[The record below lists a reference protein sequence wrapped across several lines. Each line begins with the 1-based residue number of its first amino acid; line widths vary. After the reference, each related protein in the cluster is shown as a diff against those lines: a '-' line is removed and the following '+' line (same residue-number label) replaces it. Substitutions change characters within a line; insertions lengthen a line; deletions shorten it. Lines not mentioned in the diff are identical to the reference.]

1 MLKGMNRSG
10 SPSKRPFCAKNLAKL
25 VLFVAVGIGAICQT
39 GCSGTTT
46 PASKDEI
53 SNAGQFGPSTSSV
66 NLGNVALGDS
76 KTVSVTFTNST
87 SSAVTILTIS
97 ISGPGFTASGI
108 PSGTILNPGDMATLN
123 VTFAPSGTGT
133 QTGSVTVTSNASTSS
148 ITVALQA
155 SGVPAGDH
163 SATLSWNASPSG
175 VAGYFVYRA
184 TNGGR
189 IHEAERKLRYKS
201 HLHRFVGGSGPNL
214 FVRGYSGEFRERRE
228 QLLQRS
234 DRNHSHTVTF
244 IPR

>member
-87 SSAVTILTIS
+87 NSAVTILTIS

-133 QTGSVTVTSNASTSS
+133 QTGSVTVTSNSSTSS

-155 SGVPAGDH
+155 TGLPAGDH

-184 TNGGR
+184 TNGGPYT
-189 IHEAERKLRYKS
+189 KLNATEDTDLTYTDS
-201 HLHRFVGGSGPNL
+201 LVVAGQTYSYAVTAVNSEN
-214 FVRGYSGEFRERRE
+214 VESGYSN
-228 QLLQRS
+228 Q
-234 DRNHSHTVTF
+234 VTAT
-244 IPR
+244 IPTP

>member
-1 MLKGMNRSG
+1 MLKGMSRSD
-10 SPSKRPFCAKNLAKL
+10 SPSKRPFCAKKNLAKL
-25 VLFVAVGIGAICQT
+25 ILLLAAGIGAICQT

-46 PASKDEI
+46 PASKDDI
-53 SNAGQFGPSTSSV
+53 TNAGQFGPSASSV
-66 NLGNVALGDS
+66 NLGNVAIGDS

-123 VTFAPSGTGT
+123 VTFTPFGTGT
-133 QTGSVTVTSNASTSS
+133 QTGSVTVTSNGSTST

-175 VAGYFVYRA
+175 VGYFVYRA
-184 TNGGR
+184 TNGG
-189 IHEAERKLRYKS
+189 AYTKLN
-201 HLHRFVGGSGPNL
+201 GTENL
-214 FVRGYSGEFRERRE
+214 TYTDSSVVAGQTYSYA
-228 QLLQRS
+228 
-234 DRNHSHTVTF
+234 VTAVNSENVESSYSNEVTAT
-244 IPR
+244 IPTP

>member
-1 MLKGMNRSG
+1 MLKGMSRSD
-10 SPSKRPFCAKNLAKL
+10 SPSKRPFCAKKNLAKL
-25 VLFVAVGIGAICQT
+25 ILLLAAGIGAICQT

-53 SNAGQFGPSTSSV
+53 SNPGQFGPSTSSV

-123 VTFAPSGTGT
+123 VTFTPASTGT
-133 QTGSVTVTSNASTSS
+133 QTGSVTVTSNASTST

-155 SGVPAGDH
+155 SAVGAGDH
-163 SATLSWNASPSG
+163 LATLSWNASPSG
-175 VAGYFVYRA
+175 VAGYFVYRS
-184 TNGGR
+184 TNGGPYT
-189 IHEAERKLRYKS
+189 KLT
-201 HLHRFVGGSGPNL
+201 PTEDTNL
-214 FVRGYSGEFRERRE
+214 TYTDSSVVAGQTYSYA
-228 QLLQRS
+228 
-234 DRNHSHTVTF
+234 VTAVNSENVESSYSNEVTAT
-244 IPR
+244 IPTP